1 MKIWKTLRNRQNLD
15 TVEEKRTVDV
25 HPNMQYNFTKT
36 CLNVINWR
44 ECVLKQRRVD
54 GPGEL
59 ITHYADVT
67 VKDVDL
73 RPWVRVAVGHTS
85 TMELL
90 LQVAES
96 LSVWKNL
103 FSTVYNR
110 KNMILTK
117 RQETRR
123 SFSLEGNCWKIIL
136 KTCILFKVFNNYERP
151 YISLPLRPIRNV
163 TSQWE
168 GGKLMDL
175 W

>member
-73 RPWVRVAVGHTS
+73 RPCVRVAVGHTS

-96 LSVWKNL
+96 L
-103 FSTVYNR
+103 
-110 KNMILTK
+110 
-117 RQETRR
+117 
-123 SFSLEGNCWKIIL
+123 
-136 KTCILFKVFNNYERP
+136 
-151 YISLPLRPIRNV
+151 
-163 TSQWE
+163 
-168 GGKLMDL
+168 
-175 W
+175 